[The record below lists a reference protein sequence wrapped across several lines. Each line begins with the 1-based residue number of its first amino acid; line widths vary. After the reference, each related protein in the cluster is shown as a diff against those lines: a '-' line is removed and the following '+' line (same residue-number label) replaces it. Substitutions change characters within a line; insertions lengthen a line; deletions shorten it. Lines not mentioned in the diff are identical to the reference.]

1 MWGLV
6 EFIRILVV
14 FFFLCFVYVGGKR
27 NTLFVCVV
35 GEVVCLGFSL
45 FLVEV

>member
-35 GEVVCLGFSL
+35 GVGFSL